1 MRIQVASTWPEPELL
16 SSVRSLLDDADE
28 ALLCVAFT
36 NKKGVHLLEPQF
48 KRLGSSC
55 RVLVTNVFADP
66 APALAQLSD
75 WGSEVRLLNPSGGT
89 YHPKIY
95 LAGHG
100 THTQAFIGSANLTS
114 GLLTNIE
121 VGVRL
126 VGERS
131 DVPIAEAWRIGEAYW
146 QHPAAT
152 PWISPVAVAPS
163 EAMATSLLTAIR
175 GALPEGTVIPTVS
188 RGKPNTIA
196 QISSVGVYIK
206 TERSGEKPELV
217 EAWMLELGA
226 EVLLRDGQLTNRH
239 LLHDLHVH
247 RSSAVCAML
256 AQLPEVEIVSTN
268 PIELRLAQRP
278 TWADEFVRD
287 IHAED

>member
-1 MRIQVASTWPEPELL
+1 MRV
-16 SSVRSLLDDADE
+16 
-28 ALLCVAFT
+28 
-36 NKKGVHLLEPQF
+36 
-48 KRLGSSC
+48 
-55 RVLVTNVFADP
+55 
-66 APALAQLSD
+66 
-75 WGSEVRLLNPSGGT
+75 LNPSAGR
-89 YHPKIY
+89 YHSKLY
-95 LAGHG
+95 LAGRG
-100 THTQAFIGSANLTS
+100 GLSYVFVGSANLTS
-114 GLLTNIE
+114 GLLGNIE
-121 VGVRL
+121 VGVL
-126 VGERS
+126 VSGRRS
-131 DVPIAEAWRIGEAYW
+131 EPTILEAWRIGEAYW